1 MRNGLPGCGGFGL
14 LYFVANIFVVFL
26 FRQYS
31 LLCFIMGNFGMRSS
45 IANGESTSV
54 ADYVKSCYGASCNTP
69 SSPSHMGSLL
79 WFFLRRE
86 PYYHKLQYSKTPK
99 FDVAAAVLG
108 AVISAFVG
116 YLTLSSL
123 GSAGADLT
131 DMIIIFWYIF
141 LVYRCLLLI
150 IFLGRDSI
158 GFFFN
163 VPMCFV
169 RVLVWMVVRK

>member
-1 MRNGLPGCGGFGL
+1 
-14 LYFVANIFVVFL
+14 
-26 FRQYS
+26 
-31 LLCFIMGNFGMRSS
+31 MGNFGIRSS
-45 IANGESTSV
+45 VISGGSTIV
-54 ADYVKSCYGASCNTP
+54 TGYVKNCYGVGSETP
-69 SSPSHMGSLL
+69 TSPVHMGSLL

-131 DMIIIFWYIF
+131 DMIIIF
-141 LVYRCLLLI
+141 
-150 IFLGRDSI
+150 
-158 GFFFN
+158 
-163 VPMCFV
+163 
-169 RVLVWMVVRK
+169 